1 MLPELKNRRK
11 TFGPKNLHSALLTF
25 DLFSSLVLR
34 LWYHQFFAMW
44 NFPSFSQLSR
54 NKKLCTLRTMIQ
66 WPRPTIGCVSFSLFF
81 YILLFLFTKKARK
94 FKNFKSLKTLGR
106 ALREP
111 MDIDEEEL
119 LDGEVDDLNNDGF
132 QSRNLY
138 SDLLPNADKI
148 PEVSLL

>member
-1 MLPELKNRRK
+1 MWPELKNRPK

-66 WPRPTIGCVSFSLFF
+66 WPRPTIGCVSFSLYFSIYF
-81 YILLFLFTKKARK
+81 IFIYEKNPKVQ
-94 FKNFKSLKTLGR
+94 NFKKLKTSGR

>member
-1 MLPELKNRRK
+1 M
-11 TFGPKNLHSALLTF
+11 
-25 DLFSSLVLR
+25 DVLV
-34 LWYHQFFAMW
+34 
-44 NFPSFSQLSR
+44 
-54 NKKLCTLRTMIQ
+54 
-66 WPRPTIGCVSFSLFF
+66 SLFIF
-81 YILLFLFTKKARK
+81 LYILFLFTKKVRK
-94 FKNFKSLKTLGR
+94 FKVFEKLKTSGR

>member
-81 YILLFLFTKKARK
+81 YTLLFLFTKKVRK
-94 FKNFKSLKTLGR
+94 FKNFKRLKTLGR